1 MTLCSHALI
10 DRNISSL
17 LDSLCCHIASSLNV
31 SDFLSLHCQFFF
43 FFLSPP
49 PSLPLIAPHFLCPLP
64 LQATCNTLSDP
75 TGWEYTE
82 FVTDTHTHSKC
93 GSQTHGSSPD
103 AKCHLSARTGGD
115 GEKAVGCVNNIT
127 DNTTGVQKTRLPP
140 TDR

>member
-17 LDSLCCHIASSLNV
+17 LDSHCCHIASSLNV
-31 SDFLSLHCQFFF
+31 SVFLSLHCQSFF
-43 FFLSPP
+43 SPP

-75 TGWEYTE
+75 TGWEYTKS
-82 FVTDTHTHSKC
+82 VTDTHTHSKC

-103 AKCHLSARTGGD
+103 AKCHLSDRTGGD
-115 GEKAVGCVNNIT
+115 GEEAVGSVNNTT
-127 DNTTGVQKTRLPP
+127 DNTTGMRKTRLLP